1 MALFSSVFRRLFERF
16 AHFLRRRETQPCAAQ
31 ELAAVEKLPEECEA
45 FNFTANDRKCRK
57 RRRKVPEKCQL
68 GEREE
73 EREVKNK
80 GKINHKDEAEE
91 EREAL
96 RLEKI
101 KIKKCGRVH
110 QKKREM
116 HSLEKLME
124 GGSELREAG
133 EKKRKKRKRKQRKI
147 TEPTPLLVEVKP
159 LHTPDR
165 SSFLKPIEGEL
176 PMLPSVSE
184 HLALPAA
191 RFQPLPPVT
200 KPPVSPQKPAPVPQV
215 DPPKLLAVPPCPDE
229 VVSLQRS
236 SSQVCPSKP
245 QMLPLVVPPCPT
257 PVSDELF
264 SSSQGRHP
272 KRFPP
277 SPTPA
282 PDEVVALRR
291 PPSRKPQPFTS
302 SLFELPPEL
311 MLVDIEDEENE
322 YVEYT
327 GKTFWASDLLK
338 SERPQMPEAEMKPRK
353 MFAWLEKDSEVQE
366 EAWES
371 EVVEVQGFEE
381 EDPSEMGDSST
392 IQGHASQKTEIDE
405 LTMKL
410 FCLTSPDGPKNETQ
424 HTVNIQEKCKRKV
437 PRFLFAWAEEK
448 TKKKEEKKIIKE
460 KERQEKELLLERYM
474 NDPKLKHLWINKHN
488 RNYCF

>member
-45 FNFTANDRKCRK
+45 FDFTANDRKCRK
-57 RRRKVPEKCQL
+57 RRRKVPKKCQL

-73 EREVKNK
+73 EREVKIK
-80 GKINHKDEAEE
+80 GKINHKDEPEE
-91 EREAL
+91 EREPL

-101 KIKKCGRVH
+101 KKSGRVH
-110 QKKREM
+110 LKKREM

-133 EKKRKKRKRKQRKI
+133 VKKRKKRKLKQRKA

-159 LHTPDR
+159 LHTPVR
-165 SSFLKPIEGEL
+165 SSFLNPIEGEL

-184 HLALPAA
+184 HLSLPAA
-191 RFQPLPPVT
+191 RFKPLPPVT
-200 KPPVSPQKPAPVPQV
+200 KPPVSPQKPHV

-229 VVSLQRS
+229 VVSFQCS
-236 SSQVCPSKP
+236 SSQVHPSKP
-245 QMLPLVVPPCPT
+245 QVLPLAVPPRPT
-257 PVSDELF
+257 PAPDDLF

-272 KRFPP
+272 KRLPP

-282 PDEVVALRR
+282 PDEVVALQR

-327 GKTFWASDLLK
+327 GKTFRASDVLR

-353 MFAWLEKDSEVQE
+353 MVAWLDKDSEMPE

-371 EVVEVQGFEE
+371 EVVEVQEFEE
-381 EDPSEMGDSST
+381 EDPSEMGDSSA
-392 IQGHASQKTEIDE
+392 IQGHASQKTDE

-410 FCLTSPDGPKNETQ
+410 FCVTSPDGPKNETQ
-424 HTVNIQEKCKRKV
+424 HTVNVQEKCKRKV
-437 PRFLFAWAEEK
+437 TLFLFTWAEEK
-448 TKKKEEKKIIKE
+448 AKKKGEKKIIKE
-460 KERQEKELLLERYM
+460 KERREKELLLERYM

-488 RNYCF
+488 RNYCFS

>member
-1 MALFSSVFRRLFERF
+1 MALFSRVFRRLFERF
-16 AHFLRRRETQPCAAQ
+16 AHFLRRRETQACAAQ

-45 FNFTANDRKCRK
+45 FDFTANDRKCRR

-68 GEREE
+68 GESEE
-73 EREVKNK
+73 EREVKNE
-80 GKINHKDEAEE
+80 GKISHKDEAKE
-91 EREAL
+91 EREPL

-101 KIKKCGRVH
+101 KIKKSGRVH

-133 EKKRKKRKRKQRKI
+133 EKKRKKRKRKQRKT

-159 LHTPDR
+159 LHTPVR

-200 KPPVSPQKPAPVPQV
+200 KPPVSPQKPAPAPQV
-215 DPPKLLAVPPCPDE
+215 DPPKLKLAVPPCPDE

-236 SSQVCPSKP
+236 SSQVRPSKP
-245 QMLPLVVPPCPT
+245 QTLPLAVPPRPT
-257 PVSDELF
+257 PV
-264 SSSQGRHP
+264 
-272 KRFPP
+272 
-277 SPTPA
+277 
-282 PDEVVALRR
+282 
-291 PPSRKPQPFTS
+291 RKPQPFTS

-327 GKTFWASDLLK
+327 GKTYQVSDLLK
-338 SERPQMPEAEMKPRK
+338 SGRPQTSEAEIKPRK
-353 MFAWLEKDSEVQE
+353 MVAWLEKDSEVQE

-381 EDPSEMGDSST
+381 EDTSEMGDSRV

-410 FCLTSPDGPKNETQ
+410 FCVTSPDGPKNETQ
-424 HTVNIQEKCKRKV
+424 HTVNIQDKSKSKV
-437 PRFLFAWAEEK
+437 PLFLFTWAEEK

-488 RNYCF
+488 RNYRFS

>member
-16 AHFLRRRETQPCAAQ
+16 AHFLRRRETQSCAAQ
-31 ELAAVEKLPEECEA
+31 ELAAVKKLPEECEA
-45 FNFTANDRKCRK
+45 FDFTANDRKCRK

-68 GEREE
+68 REREE
-73 EREVKNK
+73 EREVKIE
-80 GKINHKDEAEE
+80 GKISHKDEAEE
-91 EREAL
+91 ESEPL
-96 RLEKI
+96 RLEM
-101 KIKKCGRVH
+101 IKKSGRVH
-110 QKKREM
+110 LKKREM

-133 EKKRKKRKRKQRKI
+133 VKKRKRRKLKQRKT

-159 LHTPDR
+159 LHTPVR
-165 SSFLKPIEGEL
+165 SFFLKPIEEEL

-184 HLALPAA
+184 HLSLPAA
-191 RFQPLPPVT
+191 HFKPLPPVT
-200 KPPVSPQKPAPVPQV
+200 KPPVSPQKLAPAPQV
-215 DPPKLLAVPPCPDE
+215 DPPKLLTVAPH
-229 VVSLQRS
+229 
-236 SSQVCPSKP
+236 
-245 QMLPLVVPPCPT
+245 PT
-257 PVSDELF
+257 PAADLF

-272 KRFPP
+272 KRLPP

-327 GKTFWASDLLK
+327 GKTFRASDLLK
-338 SERPQMPEAEMKPRK
+338 SARPQTPEAQIKQRK
-353 MFAWLEKDSEVQE
+353 IIAWLEKDSEMPE

-371 EVVEVQGFEE
+371 EVVEVQEFEE
-381 EDPSEMGDSST
+381 EDPSEMGDSSA
-392 IQGHASQKTEIDE
+392 IQGHASQKTDE

-410 FCLTSPDGPKNETQ
+410 FYVTSPDGPKNDTQ
-424 HTVNIQEKCKRKV
+424 HTVNVQEKCKRKA
-437 PRFLFAWAEEK
+437 PPFLFTWAEEK
-448 TKKKEEKKIIKE
+448 AKKKGEKKIIKE
-460 KERQEKELLLERYM
+460 KEQREKELLLERYM

-488 RNYCF
+488 RNYCFS